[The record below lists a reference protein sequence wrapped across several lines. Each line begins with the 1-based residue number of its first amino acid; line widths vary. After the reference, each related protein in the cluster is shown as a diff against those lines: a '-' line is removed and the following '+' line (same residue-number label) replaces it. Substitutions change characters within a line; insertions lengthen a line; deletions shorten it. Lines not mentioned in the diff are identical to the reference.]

1 MNPAT
6 ITEEIMRQ
14 VEARGPGKSICPS
27 EVAQALAPD
36 AWRGLLTL
44 VRQAAAALATE
55 GQIDILRKG
64 KPVAPE
70 DMRGVIRLAAIRQ
83 KEPE

>member
-1 MNPAT
+1 MVLSCSEAT
-6 ITEEIMRQ
+6 VDISDR
-14 VEARGPGKSICPS
+14 
-27 EVAQALAPD
+27 VAQALAPEN
-36 AWRGLLTL
+36 WRGLLTL
-44 VRQAAAALATE
+44 VRQAAAALAAE

-70 DMRGVIRLAAIRQ
+70 DMRGVIRLAIRQ

>member
-1 MNPAT
+1 M
-6 ITEEIMRQ
+6 
-14 VEARGPGKSICPS
+14 
-27 EVAQALAPD
+27 
-36 AWRGLLTL
+36 
-44 VRQAAAALATE
+44 RQAAAALATE

-70 DMRGVIRLAAIRQ
+70 DMRGVIRLAIRQ

>member
-1 MNPAT
+1 MNTAA
-6 ITEEIMRQ
+6 ITAEIIRQ
-14 VEARGPGKSICPS
+14 VEERGPGKSICPS
-27 EVAQALAPD
+27 EVAQALAPEN
-36 AWRGLLTL
+36 WRGLLTL
-44 VRQAAAALATE
+44 VRQAAAALAAE

-70 DMRGVIRLAAIRQ
+70 DMRGVIRLAIRQ